1 MKLTQVDCRNRWYKD
16 NVDRN
21 VVSYEALTSVTG
33 CTLLKLHWV
42 TGQIN
47 DDHNDAVENITLEE
61 NADYALF
68 LLLWTNTKLKLFCV
82 LASQIK

>member
-1 MKLTQVDCRNRWYKD
+1 M
-16 NVDRN
+16 DRN

-47 DDHNDAVENITLEE
+47 DDHNDDVENITIEE

-68 LLLWTNTKLKLFCV
+68 FTLMNQHKVKTILRTCHPN
-82 LASQIK
+82 QMIRQ